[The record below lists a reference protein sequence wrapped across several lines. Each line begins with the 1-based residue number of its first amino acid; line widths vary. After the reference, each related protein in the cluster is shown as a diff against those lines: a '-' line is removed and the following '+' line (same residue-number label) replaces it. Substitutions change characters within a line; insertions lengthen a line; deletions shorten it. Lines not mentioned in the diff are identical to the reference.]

1 MLESGQCYHGFKL
14 EKKEF
19 IAEISTHVHFFSH
32 LKTKA
37 QLLVLPNDDDN
48 KVFMITFKTPP
59 ADDTGV
65 AHIIEHSVLNGS
77 KKYPVKEPFAELL
90 KGSLFTFLNAM
101 TYPDRTVYPVAS
113 RNDKDFANLMD
124 VYLDAVYHPLLSEN
138 TYLQEGWHFDIE
150 NIDSDLT
157 YSGVVYNE
165 MLGSYSDPENILVDE
180 MNKAIFPD
188 SIYGKSSGGD
198 PEYITDLTYSQFK
211 NFHGAYYHP
220 SNSRIFLYGN
230 IPIRDKLAHIDR
242 YLSTFEYHT
251 IDTSIAAQ
259 KRFTKSVK
267 WSAKYPVVSTDSNTN
282 SAYALKSY
290 LLDHPTDAEFYLAFS
305 ILSRILSGTSASQ
318 LRKALIE
325 SHLGESTIHYGYE
338 SELFDNYYC
347 IGLKGTT
354 KENVTKMSKLIDQT
368 LEKLVADGIDPK
380 DVQASLNSIEFQ
392 LREANFGGYP
402 KGLCYGLTMV
412 NSWIYDADPL
422 MHLKYESTLKII
434 KEKIQAGNYFESM
447 ITDYFLNNPHHAV
460 VTLTPDATMEEKRLQ
475 DVKSKLGKVKSSIS
489 ASELDELIRKKHELV
504 ENQLKPDSPEATA
517 TIPKLTLSDID
528 KNIEEYPFLLLD
540 ENKPKRSFSL
550 QDTNGVAYIILS
562 FDAASIPQNLVPY
575 LPLFCQITMQT
586 GTHSK
591 DYSKIIQEIDINTG
605 GIYASHNLSCM
616 NKNIEQIS
624 SRISYTG
631 KCLTDKIT
639 SFFTI
644 LSEIFH
650 DCNLADLKR
659 IKELAKIALSGIKS
673 HLIPS
678 GHSFA
683 AKRLNAYAS
692 TLGYYQ
698 EITSGIS
705 QFEFLE
711 SLVKQLES
719 NPKEV
724 LDNFNTIKRLIFNQK
739 NLHIHLTGG
748 EKERS
753 QWERAVNSF
762 ISLLPDT
769 NHPIETFQPE
779 SLNENEGFII
789 PSKIQYVGKGM
800 NFYNKGI
807 EHNGSFDVLNTLLSR
822 DYLWNKVRVQ
832 GGAYGC
838 FSSLD
843 ILSGNFYCIS
853 YRDPNLEE
861 TLNTFN
867 GIGSYL
873 SSLELD
879 NDAFEKLIVGTIG
892 SLDSPKT
899 SEQKGATAFS
909 RYLNQISH
917 EEIQMRRDE
926 ILSSKKENIK
936 NYIKLFQGFSES
948 APICV
953 IGSEE
958 KLIESKTLFSSVCNV
973 FE

>member
-1 MLESGQCYHGFKL
+1 MFELGQCYHGFKL

-19 IAEISTHVHFFSH
+19 IAEISTDVHFFSH

-59 ADDTGV
+59 SDDTGV

-90 KGSLFTFLNAM
+90 KGSLYTFLNAM

-113 RNDKDFANLMD
+113 RNNKDFVNLMD
-124 VYLDAVYHPLLSEN
+124 VYLDAVFNPLLSEN
-138 TYLQEGWHFDIE
+138 TYLQEGWHYDIE
-150 NIDSDLT
+150 NAASELT

-188 SIYGKSSGGD
+188 SIYGNSSGGD
-198 PEYITDLTYSQFK
+198 PEFITDLTYSQFQ
-211 NFHGAYYHP
+211 NFHKTFYHP
-220 SNSRIFLYGN
+220 SNSRILLYGDITMLDQLSHIN
-230 IPIRDKLAHIDR
+230 NYLDRFEYQHIDA
-242 YLSTFEYHT
+242 SFT
-251 IDTSIAAQ
+251 AQ
-259 KRFTKSVK
+259 KRFSKPVK
-267 WSAKYPVVSTDSNTN
+267 WSANYPVISTDSDASRT
-282 SAYALKSY
+282 YALKSY
-290 LLDHPTDAEFYLAFS
+290 LLNHPTDPEFYLAFS

-318 LRKALIE
+318 LRKDLIE

-354 KENVTKMSKLIDQT
+354 EANVTKMSKLIDQT
-368 LEKLVADGIDPK
+368 LEKLVKNGIDPQ
-380 DVQASLNSIEFQ
+380 DIQASLNSIEFQ

-422 MHLKYESTLKII
+422 MHLKYESTLKVI
-434 KEKIQAGNYFESM
+434 KEKIKEGSYFESM
-447 ITDYFLNNPHHAV
+447 ITDHFLNNPHHAV
-460 VTLTPDATMEEKRLQ
+460 VTLAPDAAMEEKRL
-475 DVKSKLGKVKSSIS
+475 DELKNKLKKVKSSIS
-489 ASELDELIRKKHELV
+489 ISELDDLIQKKQELF
-504 ENQLKPDSPEATA
+504 ENQLKPDSPEAIA
-517 TIPKLTLSDID
+517 TIPKLALSDID
-528 KNIEEYPFLLLD
+528 KNVEQYPFLVID
-540 ENKPKRSFSL
+540 EDRPKRSFSL
-550 QDTNGVAYIILS
+550 QNTNGIAYIILS
-562 FDAASIPQNLVPY
+562 FDAAAIPQNLLSY
-575 LPLFCQITMQT
+575 LPLFCQLTMQT
-586 GTHSK
+586 GTQSK
-591 DYSKIIQEIDINTG
+591 DYAKVIQEIDINTG
-605 GIYASHNLSCM
+605 GIYASHNLSCI
-616 NKNIEQIS
+616 NQNVEQIN

-631 KCLTDKIT
+631 KCLTNKIT
-639 SFFTI
+639 SFFAI

-650 DCNLADLKR
+650 DCNLVDLNR

-673 HLIPS
+673 HIIPS

-683 AKRLNAYAS
+683 AKRLNAYSS
-692 TLGYYQ
+692 TLGCYQ

-705 QFEFLE
+705 QFEFLD
-711 SLVKQLES
+711 SLVNKLES
-719 NPKEV
+719 DSDEV
-724 LDNFNTIKRLIFNQK
+724 LNDFNTIKRLIFNQN

-753 QWERAVNSF
+753 QWERDVNWF
-762 ISLLPDT
+762 ISSLPAT
-769 NHPIETFQPE
+769 QNPIETFK
-779 SLNENEGFII
+779 SNKLAKNEGFVI

-800 NFYNKGI
+800 NFYDNGI
-807 EHNGSFDVLNTLLSR
+807 RHNGSFDVINTLLSR

-838 FSSLD
+838 FSNLD
-843 ILSGNFYCIS
+843 VLSGNFYCIS
-853 YRDPNLEE
+853 YRDPNLKE
-861 TLNTFN
+861 TLNAFN
-867 GIGSYL
+867 EIGNYL
-873 SSLELD
+873 SSLKLD
-879 NDAFEKLIVGTIG
+879 NDTFEKLIVGTIG

-899 SEQKGATAFS
+899 PEQKGAIAFG
-909 RYLNQISH
+909 RYLNHVSH
-917 EEIQMRRDE
+917 EEIQKRRDE
-926 ILSSKKENIK
+926 ILASKKSNVK
-936 NYIKLFQGFSES
+936 NYIKLFQEFSKS

-953 IGSEE
+953 IGSKE
-958 KLIESKTLFSSVCNV
+958 KLNESKILFSSVSNV